1 MKMKKLCA
9 MLLASAMA
17 LSLAACG
24 SGGDSGKESA
34 EKQES
39 SSQQEESKESEKGE
53 ESSAAQEGEDGGQ
66 AASGNEGGL
75 VPMEDADDPI
85 TYTFFVRD
93 PGQAPADDNPVIQK
107 ITELTGVT
115 LKFEYLVGDL
125 DQKLGTMIAGG
136 DYPDI
141 IFAGDAATKLMD
153 AGAFIPLEDEIPKY
167 PNLNAMY
174 GDVMKYL
181 TQADGHVYNM
191 EIYGTFQNDV
201 TEVAPP
207 FGCSIGFY
215 IQKAV
220 LEEAGYPE
228 VHTMDEYFKLIEDYI
243 AKHPDIDGVKTS
255 GFEILADGWRNWAL
269 LNPAQNL
276 LGAGNEGAVFVDQ
289 TSFETSFYQ
298 VSDTAHDFYKKLNE
312 EYLKGIIEAETLT
325 QSYDDYISKITTGA
339 VLGFYDQNWNF
350 QSANDLLKA
359 DGKFERTY
367 VCLPITNPGVK
378 DGYLDKSNGIPTAT
392 NGVGISINCENPER
406 LMRFFDWLCQREVQD
421 YLQWGEEGVD
431 WNYTE
436 DGGKALT
443 PERRAINY
451 DTARRRDET
460 GQPVWNYCPKW
471 QGIYKA
477 DNMPC
482 GPGES
487 PDEYLASQSDYDRQ
501 FLEGYGIKYPAE
513 LFSDP
518 IVRPAY
524 YPVWAMNLEDGSPA
538 AVASQKITD
547 VTMKLYPRLILA
559 KDETEYESIWQ
570 DFLKEFNAI
579 DLDSYQQEVDK
590 QIAEKMSK

>member
-207 FGCSIGFY
+207 FECSIGFY

-220 LEEAGYPE
+220 L
-228 VHTMDEYFKLIEDYI
+228 
-243 AKHPDIDGVKTS
+243 
-255 GFEILADGWRNWAL
+255 
-269 LNPAQNL
+269 
-276 LGAGNEGAVFVDQ
+276 
-289 TSFETSFYQ
+289 
-298 VSDTAHDFYKKLNE
+298 
-312 EYLKGIIEAETLT
+312 
-325 QSYDDYISKITTGA
+325 
-339 VLGFYDQNWNF
+339 
-350 QSANDLLKA
+350 
-359 DGKFERTY
+359 
-367 VCLPITNPGVK
+367 
-378 DGYLDKSNGIPTAT
+378 
-392 NGVGISINCENPER
+392 
-406 LMRFFDWLCQREVQD
+406 
-421 YLQWGEEGVD
+421 
-431 WNYTE
+431 
-436 DGGKALT
+436 
-443 PERRAINY
+443 
-451 DTARRRDET
+451 
-460 GQPVWNYCPKW
+460 
-471 QGIYKA
+471 
-477 DNMPC
+477 
-482 GPGES
+482 
-487 PDEYLASQSDYDRQ
+487 
-501 FLEGYGIKYPAE
+501 
-513 LFSDP
+513 
-518 IVRPAY
+518 
-524 YPVWAMNLEDGSPA
+524 
-538 AVASQKITD
+538 
-547 VTMKLYPRLILA
+547 
-559 KDETEYESIWQ
+559 
-570 DFLKEFNAI
+570 
-579 DLDSYQQEVDK
+579 
-590 QIAEKMSK
+590 